1 MLAAHLQ
8 QPDALAHLATARLQ
22 ELTPQ
27 FAGGNDIVTQ
37 LALRMQN
44 QLRNMGASASEH
56 LHEHDVFQSQPSLD
70 ALRDLLGPYGQSQ
83 YGSGAHNDAVARYQ
97 LAHLQNAVQQLHHLE
112 MRALEQQNLERR

>member
-1 MLAAHLQ
+1 MRAAHLQ

-22 ELTPQ
+22 DLTPQ
-27 FAGGNDIVTQ
+27 FAFGNDIVMQ

-44 QLRNMGASASEH
+44 PLRNMGASASEH

-70 ALRDLLGPYGQSQ
+70 AQRDLLGPYGL
-83 YGSGAHNDAVARYQ
+83 GGHNDAVARYQ
-97 LAHLQNAVQQLHHLE
+97 QLAHLQNALKQVHHLE